1 MSEQLK
7 EMGKRLA
14 ALREIR
20 NYTTAQMAEK
30 TGIGEKEYIAY
41 ENGEVDF
48 SFSFVNNAAAVLGVD
63 VTDIM
68 SGQSP
73 QLSRCAVVKKGRGIH
88 IKKNNAYDYKHL
100 AYTFKDKK
108 AEPFLVT
115 VTPNDNPID
124 KSQFNAHEG
133 QEFNYVVAGKMD
145 FYIGDLRYELE
156 EGDSVY
162 FDSGIPHFF
171 KVKGDQNAQFIAIV
185 MK

>member
-1 MSEQLK
+1 MEEQLK
-7 EMGKRLA
+7 EMGARLYG
-14 ALREIR
+14 LREIR
-20 NYTTAQMAEK
+20 EYTIEQMAEK
-30 TGIGEKEYIAY
+30 TGISIAEYVAYEKGEK
-41 ENGEVDF
+41 DF
-48 SFSFVNNAAAVLGVD
+48 SFSFINNVATILGVD
-63 VTDIM
+63 AIDLM

-73 QLSRCAVVKKGRGIH
+73 QLDSCAVVKKGHGYH

-115 VTPNDNPID
+115 VTPDD
-124 KSQFNAHEG
+124 KEIKKEEFHAHEG
-133 QEFNYVVAGKMD
+133 QEFNYVVSGKMD
-145 FYIGDLRYELE
+145 FYIGELFYELE

-171 KVKGDQNAQFIAIV
+171 KAKGNNLAQFIAIV

>member
-7 EMGKRLA
+7 QMGERLST
-14 ALREIR
+14 LREIKDL
-20 NYTTAQMAEK
+20 TPSQMAEK
-30 TGIGEKEYIAY
+30 TGVSEKEYVAY
-41 ENGEVDF
+41 ENGEKDF
-48 SFSFVNNAAAVLGVD
+48 SFSFLNNAANVLGVD
-63 VTDIM
+63 VTDII

-115 VTPNDNPID
+115 VTPNDKEVD
-124 KSQFNAHEG
+124 KKDFRAHEG
-133 QEFNYVVAGKMD
+133 QEFNYVVSGKMD
-145 FYIGDLRYELE
+145 FYIGDLSYELE

-171 KVKGDQNAQFIAIV
+171 KVKGNNNAQFIAIV